1 MTCYGKSDEDSHRVL
16 GTPNR
21 CHRLQLVNALF
32 CLAQV
37 PKLQHTNHTYYT
49 HTHNHLTALVR
60 DYLGRPI
67 PEETLTHSHPS

>member
-1 MTCYGKSDEDSHRVL
+1 MARAMRTVTVYLARQTGATVFSLSTHCFVWLKSQNYN
-16 GTPNR
+16 TPIT
-21 CHRLQLVNALF
+21 HIT
-32 CLAQV
+32 
-37 PKLQHTNHTYYT
+37 HT